1 MNRASSPSLV
11 LRRASVIASA
21 AAVGS
26 SSIEALQIGR
36 PVRSLTIV
44 WNVKRASSL
53 PWLISG

>member
-1 MNRASSPSLV
+1 MKRASSPSLV
-11 LRRASVIASA
+11 LRLARVIASA

-26 SSIEALQIGR
+26 SSIEALQMGN

-44 WNVKRASSL
+44 WKVKSASSL